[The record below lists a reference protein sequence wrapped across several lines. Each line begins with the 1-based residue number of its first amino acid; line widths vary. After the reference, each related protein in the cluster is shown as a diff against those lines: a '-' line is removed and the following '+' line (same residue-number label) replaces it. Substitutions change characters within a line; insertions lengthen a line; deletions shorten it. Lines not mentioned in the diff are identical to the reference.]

1 MTAEGFIIGL
11 ILLAASFLTTFYLK
25 RSPDS
30 EDQSEEI
37 ELTNKSAYTKV
48 RKQNGQRE
56 VYDLSINQWLLW
68 ELVKSDCT
76 SDEKIIIEIM
86 FHMQDEFNSVEGI
99 NINSI
104 TSDMSSNSSG
114 ISYSSNSSSND
125 TNSDGSD

>member
-1 MTAEGFIIGL
+1 MTAEAFIIGL
-11 ILLAASFLTTFYLK
+11 IFTAMGILFTYYMSRSTNVLAK
-25 RSPDS
+25 
-30 EDQSEEI
+30 
-37 ELTNKSAYTKV
+37 NKSVYTKV

-114 ISYSSNSSSND
+114 MSNSSS
-125 TNSDGSD
+125 GSSYDSGC